1 MLTSKRLIG
10 WIEGALEFEERGSGV
25 VLSNNEAV

>member
-10 WIEGALEFEERGSGV
+10 WIQGVLEFEERDPGV
-25 VLSNNEAV
+25 VLSNNEVV